1 MGEKIRAVVLPL
13 IAVMLGAAA
22 LLALLNWGLVLR
34 TGWLPLDDDVAA
46 LWLPLAVALAA
57 VGLLIA
63 PRVHTLAFNPKGNVG
78 GLYILVAILFVAGP
92 AILLQEYLQATTGEM
107 VTVADAAAIGQHPNA
122 RFFTVGSVCLNKHK
136 VPWHPRISV
145 SGDNDENLDIDLHYA
160 IPFCGTR
167 VWLGLQ
173 WQRTFDNRLSDK
185 EKDALFRIFLKDAD
199 KDLRAFDPHAVRYY
213 ERVGRNSL
221 RRALTKALTDFKHD
235 ATAPI
240 FVIAHKEPFA
250 VDGEGWLGGAIIAL
264 VAGAALWL
272 LMVSLVPLKPVE
284 ERVPTPPGGLSAML
298 VPHRDAFGLP
308 LMVDINLL
316 VYAAMVMSG
325 LGFLDFEIDDL
336 IHWGASSGSLDHGVG
351 LVRLITATFVH
362 GGIFHILG
370 NMYGLLIGGALLSPV
385 ARNTRFLFIYLVSG
399 LGGSLLSVTVHPDIV
414 VVGASGAIFGLFG
427 ALIALAGLRDPKI
440 LAIRRAVLINAGI
453 FVVLNA
459 IHGATTPGVD
469 NFAHIGGF
477 LTGLVCGGM
486 IYIVDRRQARGT
498 A

>member
-1 MGEKIRAVVLPL
+1 MGEKIRVVVLPM

-22 LLALLNWGLVLR
+22 LLALLNWVLVLH
-34 TGWLPLDDDVAA
+34 TGWLPLDEDVAA

-57 VGLLIA
+57 VGFLIA
-63 PRVHTLAFNPKGNVG
+63 PRLHILAFNPKKNIG
-78 GLYILVAILFVAGP
+78 GLYVVAAIIFVAGP
-92 AILLQEYLQATTGEM
+92 AILVQEYLQATTGEM

-136 VPWHPRISV
+136 VPWHPRVSV
-145 SGDNDENLDIDLHYA
+145 SGDNDENLDVDLYYA

-185 EKDALFRIFLKDAD
+185 EKDALFRVFLKDAD
-199 KDLRAFDPHAVRYY
+199 KDLRAFDPHAVHYY
-213 ERVGRNSL
+213 ERVGRNSQ

-240 FVIAHKEPFA
+240 FVVAHKEPFA
-250 VDGEGWLGGAIIAL
+250 VQGEGWLGGALIAF
-264 VAGAALWL
+264 VTAAALWL
-272 LMVSLVPLKPVE
+272 LMVSVVPLKPVA
-284 ERVPTPPGGLSAML
+284 ERVPTPPGGLTAML
-298 VPHRDAFGLP
+298 VPHRDAFALP
-308 LMVDINLL
+308 LLVDMNLL
-316 VYAAMVMSG
+316 VYAAMVFSG
-325 LGFLDFEIDDL
+325 LGFLNFEVDDL
-336 IHWGASSGSLDHGVG
+336 IDWGASFGKLDHGFG

-385 ARNTRFLFIYLVSG
+385 ARNTRLLFIYLVSG
-399 LGGSLLSVTVHPDIV
+399 LGGSVLSVTMHPDIV

-440 LAIRRAVLINAGI
+440 LAFRRAVLVNAGI
-453 FVVLNA
+453 FVVFNA
-459 IHGATTPGVD
+459 IYGATTPGVD

-486 IYIVDRRQARGT
+486 IYVIDRREARVT